1 MVMGVLGM
9 MKKIKAQLKYW
20 TYKKWAAMIN
30 DPFGLT
36 DLLSGG
42 MAQNTQSAEKRRLE
56 NFLQGRT
63 KKY

>member
-1 MVMGVLGM
+1 MALGVLDM
-9 MKKIKAQLKYW
+9 IKKFKAQLKYW

-42 MAQNTQSAEKRRLE
+42 MAKNTQSAEKQRLD
-56 NFLQGRT
+56 NFLHGRT
-63 KKY
+63 EKY